1 MSAMTARCFAD
12 TNVAVYTLDAD
23 PARRGA
29 ALAVMKAR
37 PTISVQVVNEFLI
50 VALGK
55 MRLPRPTANRLSAI
69 LLRRCEV
76 LDLTVEMV
84 RTAIALGERY
94 QISHWDALI
103 VSAALAA
110 GCETLY
116 SEDLQ
121 DGQVFEG
128 RLTVRNPF
136 STAITREKPL

>member
-1 MSAMTARCFAD
+1 MTAQSFAD
-12 TNVAVYTLDAD
+12 TNVVVYALDAD

-37 PTISVQVVNEFLI
+37 PTISVQVVNEFLS

-55 MRLPRPTANRLSAI
+55 MRLSRQTANRLAAI

-84 RTAIALGERY
+84 RVAIALGERY
-94 QISHWDALI
+94 EMSHWDALI
-103 VSAALAA
+103 VSAALA